1 MLWEYSFN
9 PAECLIRLRVIL
21 KGLILRRRKTD
32 PEISDVIKLTKK
44 IEETKEL
51 VFSESEKQDYL
62 ALEANYQKEFHKI
75 ARNDSDVRSNYLDI
89 LILIHYL
96 RLACCHPI
104 FLKKLLEKSTMG
116 SADKIVPLRSA
127 SSVLSN
133 KKLKL
138 LENQENHCRICKSFL
153 FFCLPPIPLISLSPP
168 PLPSLFSLIAPPPLI
183 PPPSSPFPP
192 HFPPLLYFLV
202 SSLPSPFP
210 QFSLGVSR
218 PILLSSPL
226 DRSNS
231 CFNRS
236 RRY

>member
-44 IEETKEL
+44 IEETKGL

-168 PLPSLFSLIAPPPLI
+168 PLPSLFSL
-183 PPPSSPFPP
+183 
-192 HFPPLLYFLV
+192 
-202 SSLPSPFP
+202 PSPFP
-210 QFSLGVSR
+210 SFALFPRLFPSLSLPSVLLGCISSHSPFLSLG
-218 PILLSSPL
+218 
-226 DRSNS
+226 
-231 CFNRS
+231 
-236 RRY
+236 